1 MFRTGEFNAK
11 DYVED
16 LEKCGIKIENYRY
29 KPRERKI
36 ITLCG
41 STRFKDLFF
50 SVAKEL
56 TLAGNIVLMP
66 MVFHHADNDDL
77 TEEQKIRLDNL
88 HKLKI
93 NMSDAIYVINYGGYI
108 GKSTYGEIDW
118 ASKLNKQIFF
128 LESAEQTPTKEEAE
142 TKEETEE

>member
-1 MFRTGEFNAK
+1 M
-11 DYVED
+11 
-16 LEKCGIKIENYRY
+16 
-29 KPRERKI
+29 I

-50 SVAKEL
+50 TVAKEL

-66 MVFHHADNDDL
+66 MVFHHADNDEL

-108 GKSTYGEIDW
+108 GKATYGEIDW

-128 LESAEQTPTKEEAE
+128 LENAEPIPAKEETE
-142 TKEETEE
+142 TKEETTE

>member
-1 MFRTGEFNAK
+1 M
-11 DYVED
+11 
-16 LEKCGIKIENYRY
+16 
-29 KPRERKI
+29 I

-41 STRFKDLFF
+41 STKFKDLFF
-50 SVAKEL
+50 AVAREL

-66 MVFHHADNDDL
+66 MVFHHADNNEL

-128 LESAEQTPTKEEAE
+128 LENAEQTPVEEE
-142 TKEETEE
+142 TREETEE

>member
-1 MFRTGEFNAK
+1 M
-11 DYVED
+11 
-16 LEKCGIKIENYRY
+16 
-29 KPRERKI
+29 I

-41 STRFKDLFF
+41 STKFKELFF
-50 SVAKEL
+50 AVAKEL

-66 MVFHHADNDDL
+66 MVFHHTDNDEL

-128 LESAEQTPTKEEAE
+128 LENTEQIPSEEKAEIEKEN
-142 TKEETEE
+142 EE

>member
-1 MFRTGEFNAK
+1 M
-11 DYVED
+11 
-16 LEKCGIKIENYRY
+16 
-29 KPRERKI
+29 I

-66 MVFHHADNDDL
+66 MVFHHTDNDEL

-108 GKSTYGEIDW
+108 DKSTYGEIDW

-128 LESAEQTPTKEEAE
+128 LENAEQVHQDEKVE

>member
-1 MFRTGEFNAK
+1 M
-11 DYVED
+11 
-16 LEKCGIKIENYRY
+16 
-29 KPRERKI
+29 I

-41 STRFKDLFF
+41 STKFKDLFF
-50 SVAKEL
+50 AVAKEL

-66 MVFHHADNDDL
+66 MVFHHADSDEL

-108 GKSTYGEIDW
+108 GKSTFGEIDW

-128 LESAEQTPTKEEAE
+128 LESTEPIPTEENVENEEE
-142 TKEETEE
+142 TKE

>member
-1 MFRTGEFNAK
+1 M
-11 DYVED
+11 
-16 LEKCGIKIENYRY
+16 
-29 KPRERKI
+29 I

-41 STRFKDLFF
+41 STKFKELFF
-50 SVAKEL
+50 AVAKEL

-66 MVFHHADNDDL
+66 MVFHHIDNDEL

-128 LESAEQTPTKEEAE
+128 LENAEQTPSEEKAEIEKEN
-142 TKEETEE
+142 EE

>member
-1 MFRTGEFNAK
+1 M
-11 DYVED
+11 
-16 LEKCGIKIENYRY
+16 
-29 KPRERKI
+29 I

-41 STRFKDLFF
+41 STKFKELFF
-50 SVAKEL
+50 AVAKEL

-66 MVFHHADNDDL
+66 MVFHHTDNDEL

-128 LESAEQTPTKEEAE
+128 LENAEQTPSEEKAEIEKEN
-142 TKEETEE
+142 EE

>member
-1 MFRTGEFNAK
+1 M
-11 DYVED
+11 
-16 LEKCGIKIENYRY
+16 
-29 KPRERKI
+29 I

-50 SVAKEL
+50 TIAKEL

-66 MVFHHADNDDL
+66 MVFHHSDNDEL

-128 LESAEQTPTKEEAE
+128 LENAEQVHQDEKVETKEEAE
-142 TKEETEE
+142 E

>member
-1 MFRTGEFNAK
+1 M
-11 DYVED
+11 
-16 LEKCGIKIENYRY
+16 
-29 KPRERKI
+29 I

-41 STRFKDLFF
+41 STKFKDLFF
-50 SVAKEL
+50 AVAREL

-66 MVFHHADNDDL
+66 MVFHHADNDEL

-128 LESAEQTPTKEEAE
+128 LENAEQTPVEGEA
-142 TKEETEE
+142 KEETEE